1 MSTLQV
7 DNLAPRLGGTSFSV
21 TDGVAKGHW
30 WYNQITPAT
39 NRSAN
44 VSSITD
50 NSTGKHT
57 INWTNTFDAADVAA
71 VSSGGMDAA
80 TGNLRVCTSKDD
92 DGPSASTKVMETRN
106 NAATVL
112 DSYSHGAAYG
122 DLA

>member
-1 MSTLQV
+1 MSTLRV
-7 DNLAPRLGGTSFSV
+7 DNLQASDGLSPAFSTV
-21 TDGVAKGHW
+21 GVAKGNW

-50 NSTGKHT
+50 NSTGNHT
-57 INWTNTFDAADVAA
+57 INWTNTFNAADVA
-71 VSSGGMDAA
+71 VTTSGGMDAA
-80 TGNLRVCTSKDD
+80 TANLRVCTSKDD
-92 DGPSASTKVMETRN
+92 DGPSASTKVVETRN

>member
-1 MSTLQV
+1 MSTIRV
-7 DNLAPRLGGTSFSV
+7 DSFAPAIGGTSF
-21 TDGVAKGHW
+21 GNIGIARGI
-30 WYNQITPAT
+30 WYYDQITPAT
-39 NRSAN
+39 KRSEN

-57 INWTNTFDAADVAA
+57 VNWSNVFDAADVATPA
-71 VSSGGMDAA
+71 TGGMDAA
-80 TGNLRVCTSKDD
+80 TANVRICTSKDD
-92 DGPSASTKVMETRN
+92 DGPSASTKVVETRN